1 MDASHARRLAR
12 RSSTIAAL
20 ALLLATAG
28 CSASAG
34 DPGPQGPT
42 GPQGPAGPQ
51 GPQGVAGPQGL
62 DGAQGLPG
70 DTGPQGLQGIPGPQ
84 GPTGPAGLQG
94 IQGPQ
99 GIAGPVGPT
108 GPQGADGTYVPPA
121 ATWALF
127 APGDPAFLHHDAGA
141 WVLEGLDAGTLQ
153 LRMVAD
159 GFITASM
166 IHPVGTLVAC
176 STQPVATV
184 TTFNFLTTTG
194 STLQAPFCPSPVG
207 TGSTVLVSVA
217 DFATSPPSTVLF
229 RCISTGNNGHLCQR
243 Y

>member
-84 GPTGPAGLQG
+84 GPTGPAGIQGLQG

-121 ATWALF
+121 ATWDF
-127 APGDPAFLHHDAGA
+127 FFPGTATLTHFTGSN
-141 WVLEGLDAGTLQ
+141 WVLESPDGVTLRLVFTGGGFVAGSL
-153 LRMVAD
+153 
-159 GFITASM
+159 
-166 IHPVGTLVAC
+166 IHPVGDC
-176 STQPVATV
+176 SVQPVAMG
-184 TTFNFLTTTG
+184 TTFGMLSTAGQALTASFCPASAG
-194 STLQAPFCPSPVG
+194 STI
-207 TGSTVLVSVA
+207 LVSVS
-217 DFATSPPSTVLF
+217 DFSNGPIPYRFS
-229 RCISTGNNGHLCQR
+229 CISTGANGHVCQR